1 MKNILITTTQTLEGF
16 RIKKYI
22 GPVVVPI
29 VGAGNM
35 VRDWFAGFTD
45 LLGGNSSGYQRA
57 FAKFIHNG
65 VSEMMSQAKE
75 HGANAIIGFS
85 IETTNI
91 SSGKSI
97 ISIILYGTA
106 VTVEATNE

>member
-1 MKNILITTTQTLEGF
+1 MENMLITTTSSLDGF
-16 RIKKYI
+16 VITKYV

-29 VGAGNM
+29 VGAGNV

-45 LLGGNSSGYQRA
+45 LFGGNSSGYQRA
-57 FAKFIHNG
+57 FTKFIENG
-65 VSEMMSQAKE
+65 VAEMMSRVKN
-75 HGANAIIGFS
+75 HGANAVTGFR

-106 VTVEATNE
+106 VIVEPVHE

>member
-1 MKNILITTTQTLEGF
+1 MESMLITTTQDLQGF
-16 RIKKYI
+16 RIKQYI

-35 VRDWFAGFTD
+35 VKDWFAGFTD
-45 LLGGNSSGYQRA
+45 LFGGNSSCYQKT
-57 FAKFIHNG
+57 FAKFIQNG

-75 HGANAIIGFS
+75 HGANAITGFR

-106 VTVEATNE
+106 VSVEAIHE